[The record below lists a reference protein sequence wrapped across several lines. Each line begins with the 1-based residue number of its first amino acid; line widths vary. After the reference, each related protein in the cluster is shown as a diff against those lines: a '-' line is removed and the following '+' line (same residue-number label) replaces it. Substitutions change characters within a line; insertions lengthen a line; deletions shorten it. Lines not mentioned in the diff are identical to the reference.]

1 MCEVKAR
8 TDRTGKKR
16 TRSRVPVAW
25 HRQAKAMRAENCIN
39 ELEALIRHE
48 IKKYAPLNKRKGAR
62 IGIPVSNI
70 EYRK

>member
-25 HRQAKAMRAENCIN
+25 HRQSKAMRAGNCID
-39 ELEALIRHE
+39 ELEALIRNE
-48 IKKYAPLNKRKGAR
+48 IRKYAPMKKRKGGMNWNTR
-62 IGIPVSNI
+62 
-70 EYRK
+70 Y